1 MPYSEHD
8 KEPHQSTNHCP
19 EKQLE
24 IRVNQCGDERLKVHS
39 SYTLKASLKEGV
51 AWFEAPLSSYRSTK
65 SPYSLVAL
73 FLLYL
78 KLSFLARLPFFFL
91 QDSPPFFLGC
101 FFFLISCSPS
111 YQNAPPNGFRI
122 FPITCHFFTTPLAH
136 Y

>member
-51 AWFEAPLSSYRSTK
+51 SWFEAPLSFYRSTK
-65 SPYSLVAL
+65 SPHSLVAL

-78 KLSFLARLPFFFL
+78 KLSFLARLPFF
-91 QDSPPFFLGC
+91 
-101 FFFLISCSPS
+101 LISCSPS
-111 YQNAPPNGFRI
+111 YHNAPPF
-122 FPITCHFFTTPLAH
+122 ITSESSHARVNFSLHLQPTTVIPQWPNQR
-136 Y
+136 